1 MHEHVFGD
9 ESKASG
15 FRLAAVAVAPA
26 DLPEMRRVVRGLKLP
41 GQGRLHCTRES
52 DGHRKQMIK
61 AFQAAGVT
69 AVIYDAS
76 AIRDEKTA
84 RDMTITR
91 LADDAAAMNADRL
104 VLELD
109 DSVAAADRIIIR
121 QRLLKAGMHHT
132 LRYHH
137 ARAREECLLSIPD
150 ALVWCY
156 AKGNHWRRL
165 VLPLIR
171 DVVPVN

>member
-41 GQGRLHCTRES
+41 GQRRLHCSRES
-52 DGHRKQMIK
+52 DRHRKQVIS
-61 AFQAAGVT
+61 AFQSAGVT

-76 AIRDEKTA
+76 AVRDEKVA
-84 RDMTITR
+84 RDMAITR
-91 LADDAAAMNADRL
+91 LADDVAAMNADRL

-109 DSVAAADRIIIR
+109 DSVAAADRVIIR
-121 QRLLKAGMHHT
+121 QRLVKAGMHDSVYY
-132 LRYHH
+132 LH
-137 ARAREECLLSIPD
+137 ARAHEECLLAIPD

-156 AKGNHWRRL
+156 AKGNHWRKL
-165 VLPLIR
+165 VLPLIS
-171 DVVPVN
+171 DVIPVN